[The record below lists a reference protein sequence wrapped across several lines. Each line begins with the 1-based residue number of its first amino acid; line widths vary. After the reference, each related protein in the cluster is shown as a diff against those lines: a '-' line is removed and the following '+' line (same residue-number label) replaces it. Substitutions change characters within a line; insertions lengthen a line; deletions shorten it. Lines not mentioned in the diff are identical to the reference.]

1 MTKKPFALIILDGWG
16 YREESAHNPTRTVS
30 TPTIDNLFSHY
41 PNLLIEASGTAVGLP
56 EGQMGNSEV
65 GHLHIGAGR
74 KVPQD
79 LVRISNDI
87 KNGDFFKNKLLIS
100 TIQKAKTNNTAVHV
114 IGLLSDGGVHSHI
127 DHLCA
132 MIEMIHQQG
141 ITKNYFHAVLDGR
154 DTPPQSALP
163 FIARI
168 EKCFEKNSG
177 QIASVIG
184 RYYA

>member
-87 KNGDFFKNKLLIS
+87 KNGDFFKNPKIS
-100 TIQKAKTNNTAVHV
+100 DR
-114 IGLLSDGGVHSHI
+114 SDTESR
-127 DHLCA
+127 DN
-132 MIEMIHQQG
+132 QQ
-141 ITKNYFHAVLDGR
+141 IRSCDWIIIRRRRA
-154 DTPPQSALP
+154 QS
-163 FIARI
+163 
-168 EKCFEKNSG
+168 
-177 QIASVIG
+177 
-184 RYYA
+184 Y